1 MQSFSKVTKSKSI
14 KGEALIKCL
23 IVQEAEFAKKKKA
36 NFDEIHWFIVLGIFW
51 DDLIGIGV
59 KDPTVCGTCLFLKR
73 SNPVY
78 SLKLS
83 KIRDWRQT

>member
-1 MQSFSKVTKSKSI
+1 MSNSPGSRICKKKSQQMHTLNENNFS
-14 KGEALIKCL
+14 
-23 IVQEAEFAKKKKA
+23 KKA

-78 SLKLS
+78 SLKPS
-83 KIRDWRQT
+83 KIRDERQT